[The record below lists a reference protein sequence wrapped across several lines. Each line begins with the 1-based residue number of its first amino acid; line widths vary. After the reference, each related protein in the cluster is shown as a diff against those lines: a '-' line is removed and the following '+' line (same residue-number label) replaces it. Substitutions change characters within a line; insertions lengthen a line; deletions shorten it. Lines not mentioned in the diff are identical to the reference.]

1 MKKFKV
7 IIFLVL
13 IISVCSIAYINY
25 AKEFSDLPQT
35 HWAYKYISELSD
47 RGVIN
52 GYEDGSYK
60 PSGTITR
67 AEFLKLI
74 VCEHYSKMQGFDEL
88 FQNSSSVGDNW
99 YDLYVEMAQPIV
111 PIEYS
116 DEELKSPI
124 SRIEVASIL
133 NAFAE
138 DSGFYKY
145 TKEEKTMDLD
155 DIIAQNKAIKQVMY
169 DMGLSKKVDI
179 TDEELQT
186 IMDKFPA
193 KRNDEFFERLNKIY
207 TPAEREEPYDIVVK
221 TFDDVVDFGTT
232 ELLAVSNVA
241 RLGLLVGYED
251 GTFRPENNMTR
262 AEVATVI
269 YRFAE
274 KRGEK

>member
-74 VCEHYSKMQGFDEL
+74 VCEYYNNVYGFQEILDYSPNLGGK
-88 FQNSSSVGDNW
+88 W
-99 YDLYVEMAQPIV
+99 YDLYVELSKDSIP
-111 PIEYS
+111 YS
-116 DEELKSPI
+116 YSGDELNQPI
-124 SRIEVASIL
+124 SRMEVANII
-133 NAFAE
+133 
-138 DSGFYKY
+138 DSYARLSYLYKESSSKMTLEEINVQNQAIRQALYEMGY
-145 TKEEKTMDLD
+145 TKKTDMSEQELQK
-155 DIIAQNKAIKQVMY
+155 II
-169 DMGLSKKVDI
+169 KKVPASKN
-179 TDEELQT
+179 EEFHNR
-186 IMDKFPA
+186 IK
-193 KRNDEFFERLNKIY
+193 EIY
-207 TPAEREEPYDIVVK
+207 MQNISETPSYSEIVK
-221 TFDDVVDFGTT
+221 TFDDLKDYN
-232 ELLAVSNVA
+232 ESSRLAVSNVA
-241 RLGLLVGYED
+241 RLGLIIGYED
-251 GTFRPENNMTR
+251 GTFRPEKNMTR

-269 YRFAE
+269 HRFAE
-274 KRGEK
+274 QRGEK